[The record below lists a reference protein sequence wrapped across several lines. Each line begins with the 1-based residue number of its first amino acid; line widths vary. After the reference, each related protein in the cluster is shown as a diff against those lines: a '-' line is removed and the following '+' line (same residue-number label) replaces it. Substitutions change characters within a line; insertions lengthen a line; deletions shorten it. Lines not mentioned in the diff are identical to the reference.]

1 MKTQT
6 KRFRGERL
14 KSARL
19 YRGLTLTELSR
30 QTGIT
35 KQSLSQYENNK
46 MATNPSYE
54 RVIEIARTL
63 RFPRDYFLEEDGCKT
78 TTEVTYFR
86 SLTSATKMSRT
97 SQSMRLE
104 FVAKIFEILSQYL
117 EFPVLE
123 VPHID
128 FTPND
133 DEFDDNAEEAMLQE
147 IEKIADL
154 LRMHWNLGDDPIH
167 NLQTVM
173 ERHGIIVTAFNVD
186 DTKIDAFSQRTILDH
201 GEIYFVAVS
210 EGVLPKARIRF
221 DMAHELGHILL
232 HPWSESLELIE
243 KDEFRRRERQAN
255 MFAGAFLMP
264 RIPFTAD
271 VSAYPTDLDYY
282 LFLKK
287 KWGCSV
293 QSMIYRSYQL
303 KLITTNQFQYLMRQ
317 VSKRGWRKSEPGDK
331 PYYIRENMFQSA
343 IDLLINAGGI
353 TAQDILKLFSKYGVK
368 MYPEEIEMLL
378 HLKKGTLT
386 PHDSNNTVIQ
396 LKLVPK
402 ENSDS
407 D

>member
-6 KRFRGERL
+6 KKFRGERL

-54 RVIEIARTL
+54 RVLEIARAL

-97 SQSMRLE
+97 SQSVRLE
-104 FVAKIFEILSQYL
+104 FVAKIYEILSHYL
-117 EFPVLE
+117 VFPTLDI
-123 VPHID
+123 PNID

-133 DEFDDNAEEAMLQE
+133 DEFDDNAEGVMLQE
-147 IEKIADL
+147 IEKIADS
-154 LRMHWNLGDDPIH
+154 LRMHWKLGDDPIN
-167 NLQTVM
+167 NLQSVM
-173 ERHGIIVTAFNVD
+173 ERHGIIITAFNVE
-186 DTKIDAFSQRTILDH
+186 DTKIDAFSQRTILDN
-201 GEIYFVAVS
+201 GEIFFVAIS

-243 KDEFRRRERQAN
+243 KDEFRRREQQAN

-264 RIPFTAD
+264 RSTFTAD
-271 VSAYPTDLDYY
+271 VSVYPTNLDYY

-303 KLITTNQFQYLMRQ
+303 KLITANQFQYMMRQ
-317 VSKRGWRKSEPGDK
+317 VSKRGWRRGEPGDI
-331 PYYIRENMFQSA
+331 PYYISENMFQSA
-343 IDLLINAGGI
+343 IDLLINKGGI
-353 TAQDILKLFSKYGVK
+353 TAQNILKLFSKYGVT
-368 MYPEEIEMLL
+368 MYPEEIEKLL
-378 HLKKGTLT
+378 HLHDGTLT
-386 PHDSNNTVIQ
+386 PHDSNSTVIQ

-402 ENSDS
+402 ENSDGG
-407 D
+407 

>member
-210 EGVLPKARIRF
+210 ECQVHFPHCRY
-221 DMAHELGHILL
+221 
-232 HPWSESLELIE
+232 P
-243 KDEFRRRERQAN
+243 Q
-255 MFAGAFLMP
+255 
-264 RIPFTAD
+264 IPC
-271 VSAYPTDLDYY
+271 
-282 LFLKK
+282 K
-287 KWGCSV
+287 
-293 QSMIYRSYQL
+293 I
-303 KLITTNQFQYLMRQ
+303 
-317 VSKRGWRKSEPGDK
+317 
-331 PYYIRENMFQSA
+331 
-343 IDLLINAGGI
+343 
-353 TAQDILKLFSKYGVK
+353 
-368 MYPEEIEMLL
+368 
-378 HLKKGTLT
+378 H
-386 PHDSNNTVIQ
+386 
-396 LKLVPK
+396 
-402 ENSDS
+402 
-407 D
+407 